1 MDLHSDK
8 EIFKELIA
16 LAADHFGY
24 EQSHIEKDYWVCKI
38 LKEIAL
44 SEYKEKVFFKGGT
57 SLSKGLSVLM
67 DAIDKDVVKTTYEQK
82 GDWKPLI
89 FLFTDGVP
97 TDNPQSE
104 IERWIKNYKSNK
116 KGKRR

>member
-57 SLSKGLSVLM
+57 SLSKAYGL
-67 DAIDKDVVKTTYEQK
+67 
-82 GDWKPLI
+82 
-89 FLFTDGVP
+89 
-97 TDNPQSE
+97 
-104 IERWIKNYKSNK
+104 IERFGRFGFVRFYRKYSSIQTSGKNIE
-116 KGKRR
+116 

>member
-44 SEYKEKVFFKGGT
+44 SEYKERYSSKVEHLYQK
-57 SLSKGLSVLM
+57 LM
-67 DAIDKDVVKTTYEQK
+67 A
-82 GDWKPLI
+82 
-89 FLFTDGVP
+89 
-97 TDNPQSE
+97 
-104 IERWIKNYKSNK
+104 
-116 KGKRR
+116 

>member
-44 SEYKEKVFFKGGT
+44 SEYKEKVFFNIFIKSLWLDRTLFGRFGFVRFYRKYSSIQT
-57 SLSKGLSVLM
+57 SGK
-67 DAIDKDVVKTTYEQK
+67 
-82 GDWKPLI
+82 
-89 FLFTDGVP
+89 
-97 TDNPQSE
+97 N
-104 IERWIKNYKSNK
+104 IE
-116 KGKRR
+116 